1 MTQTP
6 TKTQRVIYNTNNRL
20 TDFLKEKEGFRAEPY
35 LDQAGLPH
43 IGYGNRFYEDGTPV
57 TMEDAP
63 IDEARAL
70 ELLNFFVEDTA
81 NALMSMPGFKELNP
95 NQKDA
100 IISFGYNFGKNFY
113 NDKDNFGIIS
123 GAVENNDIKAIQE
136 AFPLYVNVA
145 DETNEKGYSKSEGL
159 VNRRNAELELFN
171 TPYNITPAKPKS
183 IYDNY
188 VNTEETEEESFIIGR

>member
-1 MTQTP
+1 
-6 TKTQRVIYNTNNRL
+6 
-20 TDFLKEKEGFRAEPY
+20 
-35 LDQAGLPH
+35 
-43 IGYGNRFYEDGTPV
+43 
-57 TMEDAP
+57 MEDAP

-70 ELLNFFVEDTA
+70 ELLNFYIEDTA
-81 NALMSMPGFKELNP
+81 NQLMNMPGFNKLNP

-123 GAVENNDIKAIQE
+123 TAIENNDIEAIQE

-188 VNTEETEEESFIIGR
+188 VNTEETEDESLIIGR